1 MKYLHYFEDTTSFE
15 NEYDGENYIQPW
27 VSYNKQQEDV
37 DYDIYSRDV
46 LSVPLTFEMLEDGK
60 IDVTGPYAKTIWYT
74 INGGEKQSMAFATNG
89 RMPVSTGDIVQFY
102 ANEDREIDSIEYK
115 IRSNNAHN
123 LRGNIASIT
132 FKNFVNNWFSFYED
146 YYGLFKNSGVVDA
159 SGLILPRRVKVNCYQ
174 SMFEGCASLIAAP
187 ALPATTLMSSCYD
200 RMFQDCTSLTTAPVL
215 PATKLVSGC
224 YDRMFSGCTN
234 LNYVKAMFTTT
245 PSTNYTSYWLSGV
258 SPTGTFVKNAS
269 ATWNLTGSSGIP
281 DGWTIETI
289 TV

>member
-102 ANEDREIDSIEYK
+102 ANEDREINPIEYK

-132 FKNFVNNWFSFYED
+132 FKNFIDNWFSFYED
-146 YYGLFKNSGVVDA
+146 YGYLFENSGVVDA
-159 SGLILPRRVKVNCYQ
+159 SGLILPRRVKANCYLG
-174 SMFEGCASLIAAP
+174 MFHDCTSLIAAP
-187 ALPATTLMSSCYD
+187 ALPATTLMTGCYA
-200 RMFQDCTSLTTAPVL
+200 RMFRGCTSLTTAPVL
-215 PATKLVSGC
+215 PAIKLVPSC
-224 YDRMFSGCTN
+224 YSQMFEDCTN
-234 LNYVKAMFTTT
+234 LNYVKALFTTT
-245 PSTNYTSYWLSGV
+245 PSSSYTNNWLLRV
-258 SPTGTFVKNAS
+258 PLTGTFVKNSA
-269 ATWNLTGSSGIP
+269 ATWNVTGWSGVP